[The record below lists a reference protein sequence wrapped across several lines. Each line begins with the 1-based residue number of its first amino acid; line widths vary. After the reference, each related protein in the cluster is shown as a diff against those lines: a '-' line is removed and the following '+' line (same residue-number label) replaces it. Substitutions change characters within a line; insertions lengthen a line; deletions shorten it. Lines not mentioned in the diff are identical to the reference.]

1 MSFDLRIVDAI
12 PGKTFFIPTRLRR
25 VPISRLKVSRP
36 VAAVLS
42 RMRVVELSQLDG
54 LSHAEFLRYLRAD
67 PTRHAK
73 IRELNEALE
82 ALRDGLPSPRTEPV
96 VRAAVRQIALVQP
109 VVAIPHEPIS
119 ESIFIPIADRSRSV
133 SAFPVSVRLANVF
146 ESARIDILGDLHGR
160 TYHAMGKIRNCGRK
174 TLLELADLV
183 RAIQSGGMGVLD
195 AKPVQEA
202 RADTNQIC
210 VSGSLGELV
219 LAELPLSVRLENVLS
234 ARGFQTLGDLNG
246 VDLRELQKERNCGR
260 KSISELCELV
270 RRAARGEFTA
280 PDGAVGFAEILQ
292 AIDTGLAKLSA
303 RNLRIFSARVGANG
317 APPTTLEEVG
327 KGFGLTRERVRQI
340 VEKAIDHLRRA
351 GGTRFRRAVETLAA
365 ESEERV
371 APLTPE
377 FLRLR
382 LAPVSA
388 FEVRGLS
395 FYLRVLEEI
404 EPRLSPWPDGQ
415 DNRGSHDAR
424 DEPWFGDLSAFLQRL
439 PTRPSAKEVLEL
451 LRAKPEH
458 RMLDATAFLAA
469 LRGTRAVTVE
479 FPQPDRPELRLARL
493 RLGDCARVVL
503 ETSNEPLTPEEIFE
517 QARQRLGAEAVAWS
531 PRTAENGFVLLPD
544 FFRLGPRS
552 FGLLR
557 HFHLPEKAWPKVCN
571 QFEQLLISKS
581 RPVSTIDAERDGLI
595 AALGEANSYE
605 LAEILRQDKRF
616 IDLGRRLFGL
626 TVWGVQERE
635 YVKDLIPRVIA
646 EAGRPLTA
654 QGIIER
660 IQRLR
665 SFSPQ
670 NMTTAL
676 QRHSEVRRLGFGY
689 WALKS
694 SDDDFRGMFVE
705 KREVVERAV
714 RRAELPLT
722 FAGLCGIFG
731 FDPEHSYADRLW
743 ATCVAVRLIRR
754 SPRERSPG
762 TVLFHER
769 CSFERVLVVVAKA
782 LGRPA
787 PAYEMQWELAA
798 HFGDLFAG
806 KSTADLEERL
816 KRSLRFVRNIAGEFA
831 LDEHVTLAD
840 FDLDA
845 LRNAA
850 MKLLADSGEI
860 VGCDDLLDRL
870 ESEEIELDELSP
882 DLLASILRG
891 TPGLDEIGHNRFR
904 AIQ

>member
-1 MSFDLRIVDAI
+1 MS
-12 PGKTFFIPTRLRR
+12 
-25 VPISRLKVSRP
+25 
-36 VAAVLS
+36 
-42 RMRVVELSQLDG
+42 VVELSQIDG

-67 PTRHAK
+67 PTRHVK
-73 IRELNEALE
+73 VRELNEALE
-82 ALRDGLPSPRTEPV
+82 ALRSGLPAPRTEPV

-109 VVAIPHEPIS
+109 AVAIPHEPIS
-119 ESIFIPIADRSRSV
+119 ESIFIPVADRSRAV
-133 SAFPVSVRLANVF
+133 SAFSVSVRLAHVF
-146 ESARIDILGDLHGR
+146 EAAKIHILGDLHGR
-160 TYHAMGKIRNCGRK
+160 TYDEMGTSRNCGPK

-183 RAIQSGGMGVLD
+183 RNIQSGDMGVLD
-195 AKPVQEA
+195 TKPVQEV

-210 VSGSLGELV
+210 VSGSLRELV
-219 LAELPLSVRLENVLS
+219 LAELPLSVRLENVLKN
-234 ARGFQTLGDLNG
+234 RGFQTLGDLDG

-260 KSISELCELV
+260 KSISELCDLV
-270 RRAARGEFTA
+270 RRAARGEFTV
-280 PDGAVGFAEILQ
+280 PDGALGFAEILQ
-292 AIDTGLAKLSA
+292 AIDAGLAKLSA
-303 RNLRIFSARVGANG
+303 RDWRIFSARIGTEG
-317 APPTTLEEVG
+317 APPKTLEEVG
-327 KGFGLTRERVRQI
+327 KKFGLTRERVRQI
-340 VEKAIDHLRRA
+340 VEKAINHLRRA
-351 GGTRFRRAVETLAA
+351 GGTRLRRAVETVAD
-365 ESEERV
+365 ESQEWV

-377 FLRLR
+377 LLRLR
-382 LAPVSA
+382 LGPVTS
-388 FEVRGLS
+388 FEARGLS

-415 DNRGSHDAR
+415 DYRGSRDAR
-424 DEPWFGDLSAFLQRL
+424 EAPWFDDLSALLQRL
-439 PTRPSAKEVLEL
+439 PMRPSAKEALKL
-451 LRAKPEH
+451 LRANPKH
-458 RMLDATAFLAA
+458 RTLESTAFLAA
-469 LRGTRAVTVE
+469 LRTTRAVNVE
-479 FPQPDRPELRLARL
+479 FPQADRPELRLARL
-493 RLGDCARVVL
+493 RVGDCARVVL

-531 PRTAENGFVLLPD
+531 PRTAENCFVLLPD

-557 HFHLPEKAWPKVCN
+557 HFHLPEKAWSKVCN

-626 TVWGVQERE
+626 TAWGVQERE
-635 YVKDLIPRVIA
+635 YVKDLIPRVLA

-676 QRHSEVRRLGFGY
+676 QRHSEVRRLGFGH

-694 SDDDFRGMFVE
+694 SDDDFRGMFAGS
-705 KREVVERAV
+705 REVVERAV

-722 FAGLCGIFG
+722 FARLCRIFG

-769 CSFERVLVVVAKA
+769 CSFERVLVVVARA

-806 KSTADLEERL
+806 KSAADVEERL
-816 KRSLRFVRNIAGEFA
+816 KRSLHFVCNAAGEFA
-831 LDEHVTLAD
+831 LDEHITLAD
-840 FDLDA
+840 FDLDV

-850 MKLLADSGEI
+850 MKLLAESGEI
-860 VGCDDLLDRL
+860 VGCDDLLDRF
-870 ESEEIELDELSP
+870 ENEEIALEELLP
-882 DLLASILRG
+882 MFRVSILR
-891 TPGLDEIGHNRFR
+891 FAMKKR
-904 AIQ
+904 ARHAVSSSASVSIAAHSSSQRPSNCDTLKSTVGFMASRATGVALNLSSL